1 MALRTTKAGGRVV
14 VSGIPA
20 GGADLT
26 PLWFRELELVGAYTT
41 GIEETRRRHGATPSR
56 SRSSSRA
63 RSARCSP
70 RWSGATYPL
79 ARWRDAIDHAM
90 SAGRLGTF
98 KVAFA
103 PQESSTASTPPRST
117 T

>member
-14 VSGIPA
+14 VSGIPST
-20 GGADLT
+20 GADLT

-41 GIEETRRRHGATPSR
+41 GIEETDEGRRHSFALALELASQIGPMLAPMVGA
-56 SRSSSRA
+56 A
-63 RSARCSP
+63 
-70 RWSGATYPL
+70 YPL

-103 PQESSTASTPPRST
+103 PQESSTGPRTST